1 MFCNLSIDM
10 YLIQVLLNVFICSPT
25 EDMERMLHVFGMVIM
40 MVISLVARNK
50 NKAKGLTLKRVR
62 FAFYTG

>member
-1 MFCNLSIDM
+1 
-10 YLIQVLLNVFICSPT
+10 
-25 EDMERMLHVFGMVIM
+25 MERMLHVFGMVIM